1 MPTQQEKRLRSLMRA
16 GRNHA
21 LARTPSSSSFS
32 LSLFVPLVRA
42 SSSLLLPHGPRFCFL
57 KRTSL
62 SLIFCVLL
70 VVVGERERERE
81 VKESV
86 SPLHRRP
93 LEGLRAAHSAAPP
106 LVRALARADPR
117 ASVVAA
123 LLSPRAVGRDDLHD
137 GARRGTVLVLGRVPA
152 GSSLSSGLLLRKGP
166 SRGGRGGTG
175 RTARRCAGRGGSA
188 GRGPLSRGGRAGG
201 RSGGRRGGRG

>member
-1 MPTQQEKRLRSLMRA
+1 MRSPEPLP
-16 GRNHA
+16 
-21 LARTPSSSSFS
+21 LPPS
-32 LSLFVPLVRA
+32 LSLSLYHSSEPPRLCYTLMDLA
-42 SSSLLLPHGPRFCFL
+42 SAFL
-57 KRTSL
+57 KWTSL

-70 VVVGERERERE
+70 VVGERERERARE

-93 LEGLRAAHSAAPP
+93 LEGLRAAHSPAPP

-137 GARRGTVLVLGRVPA
+137 GARRGAVLVLGRVPA
-152 GSSLSSGLLLRKGP
+152 GSSLSSGLLLRKEP

-201 RSGGRRGGRG
+201 QSGGRRGGRG